1 MTISFQI
8 PDQVGLIEDF
18 LSISMLD
25 YANVADD
32 GWDDECQQALG
43 IDDPN
48 TRSKELF
55 IKKCSFTSP

>member
-1 MTISFQI
+1 M
-8 PDQVGLIEDF
+8 
-18 LSISMLD
+18 
-25 YANVADD
+25 ADD

-55 IKKCSFTSP
+55 IKKCIGPLFSELLAVSLLREVEVSDFNHALF